1 MSSKTR
7 NDPSSGLREAPGGH
21 PAESHAPDGSPL
33 AERGEKPP
41 APSQSTSTDV
51 ADFLKR
57 MKEIAPATTAG
68 RGRLVFAMDATM
80 SRQPTWD
87 MALALQADMFG
98 VVREI
103 GGLDV
108 QLVFFRGAGE
118 CRASKWVADP
128 AALARL
134 MTTVQ
139 CRGGFTQ
146 IRKVLS
152 HVRNESERT
161 RVSALVYVG
170 DCMEEEID
178 DLCGR
183 AGELALIGIPV
194 FLFQEGNDANA
205 ARAFREIANLTRG
218 AYCRFDHGSADQ
230 LRELLKAVA
239 VYAAGGRQALQRLAD
254 KDGGRAARQLLA
266 DMTRK

>member
-1 MSSKTR
+1 MASKSR
-7 NDPSSGLREAPGGH
+7 DK
-21 PAESHAPDGSPL
+21 HAADRGSAANPLGTDRGADTSPL
-33 AERGEKPP
+33 ANREAKTPSTTQSSAADLDAFLRRVKEMPP
-41 APSQSTSTDV
+41 P
-51 ADFLKR
+51 
-57 MKEIAPATTAG
+57 TTAG

-87 MALALQADMFG
+87 MALALQADMFE

-108 QLVFFRGAGE
+108 QLVFFRGNGE
-118 CRASKWVADP
+118 CRASRWVADP

-134 MTTVQ
+134 MTTVD
-139 CRGGFTQ
+139 CRGGYTQ

-152 HVRNESERT
+152 HVRAESERE

-170 DCMEEEID
+170 DCMEEDID

-183 AGELALIGIPV
+183 AGELAILGVPV
-194 FLFQEGNDANA
+194 FLFQEGNDRAA
-205 ARAFREIANLTRG
+205 ARAFREIARLTRG
-218 AYCRFDHGSADQ
+218 AYCRFDQGSAEQ

-254 KDGGRAARQLLA
+254 SRGGAAARQLLA
-266 DMTRK
+266 DMTHK

>member
-1 MSSKTR
+1 MANKTR
-7 NDPSSGLREAPGGH
+7 DERAADAGRA
-21 PAESHAPDGSPL
+21 AEPDGRRHTAPASPL
-33 AERGEKPP
+33 ASRDSKVPEARRSSAADVDAFLRQVKKMAPP
-41 APSQSTSTDV
+41 
-51 ADFLKR
+51 
-57 MKEIAPATTAG
+57 TTLG

-87 MALALQADMFG
+87 MALGLQADMFD

-108 QLVFFRGAGE
+108 QLVFFRGSGE
-118 CRASKWVADP
+118 CRASRWVTDP

-134 MTTVQ
+134 MTTVE
-139 CRGGFTQ
+139 CRGGYTQ
-146 IRKVLS
+146 IGKVLS
-152 HVRNESERT
+152 HVRSESGRE

-170 DCMEEEID
+170 DCMEEQID

-183 AGELALIGIPV
+183 AGELALIGVPV
-194 FLFQEGNDANA
+194 FLFQEGNDRAA
-205 ARAFREIANLTRG
+205 ARAFKEMARLTRG
-218 AYCRFDHGSADQ
+218 AYCRFDQGSADQ

-239 VYAAGGRQALQRLAD
+239 VYAAGGHQALQRLAD
-254 KDGGRAARQLLA
+254 GRGGETARRLLA

>member
-1 MSSKTR
+1 MPAAARSS
-7 NDPSSGLREAPGGH
+7 A
-21 PAESHAPDGSPL
+21 
-33 AERGEKPP
+33 
-41 APSQSTSTDV
+41 TDV
-51 ADFLKR
+51 DAFLRQVKQ
-57 MKEIAPATTAG
+57 MAPPTTVG

-87 MALALQADMFG
+87 MALALQSDMFEI
-98 VVREI
+98 VREI

-108 QLVFFRGAGE
+108 QLVFFRGNRE
-118 CRASKWVADP
+118 CRASRWVADP

-134 MTTVQ
+134 MTTVD

-152 HVRNESERT
+152 HVRTECDRE

-170 DCMEEEID
+170 DCMEEDID

-183 AGELALIGIPV
+183 AGELAIRGVPV
-194 FLFQEGNDANA
+194 FLFQEGHDAAA
-205 ARAFREIANLTRG
+205 ARAFREIATLTRG
-218 AYCRFDHGSADQ
+218 AYCRFDQGSAEQ

-239 VYAAGGRQALQRLAD
+239 VYAAGGRQALIRLAD
-254 KDGGRAARQLLA
+254 SRGGDAARRLLA
-266 DMTRK
+266 DMTRN

>member
-1 MSSKTR
+1 MTSETR
-7 NDPSSGLREAPGGH
+7 KDRTQQAREATEG
-21 PAESHAPDGSPL
+21 PAVGPR
-33 AERGEKPP
+33 AEAP
-41 APSQSTSTDV
+41 APAHRTEQAPAANASPSGDV
-51 ADFLKR
+51 ADFLRR
-57 MKEIAPATTAG
+57 MKSIAPATTVG

-87 MALALQADMFG
+87 MALALQSEMFD
-98 VVREI
+98 VVRQI

-108 QLVFFRGAGE
+108 QLVYFRGAGE

-128 AALARL
+128 AALASL

-152 HVRNESERT
+152 HVRRESERT
-161 RVSALVYVG
+161 RVGALVYVG

-178 DLCGR
+178 ELCGR
-183 AGELALIGIPV
+183 AGELAIIGVPV
-194 FLFQEGNDANA
+194 FLFQEGNDSAA
-205 ARAFREIANLTRG
+205 ARAFREIATLTRG
-218 AYCRFDHGSADQ
+218 AYCRFDQGSADQ

-254 KDGGRAARQLLA
+254 AREGAAARRLLA